1 MTSVEIFPCRN
12 KTNIKLHKYKV
23 PSQANHISI
32 WGDKPLMNSSLWK
45 DVTKKMYF
53 ILFYFLADQTV
64 WAPRNVGFLIFQVLN
79 TDFLLQQ
86 SKEEGT
92 RAVLPS
98 RFTGKGWNCLSKTT
112 KEHVASNPSPR
123 IRCTSTPCTIFCFKS
138 KQTKHK
144 LQSGLL
150 KPWKHIITWRK
161 WKQKF

>member
-1 MTSVEIFPCRN
+1 MTSVEIVPCRN
-12 KTNIKLHKYKV
+12 KTNIKFHL
-23 PSQANHISI
+23 
-32 WGDKPLMNSSLWK
+32 KPTTYPFGKINFMNSSLWK

-53 ILFYFLADQTV
+53 FLADQTV
-64 WAPRNVGFLIFQVLN
+64 CAPRNVGFLNFKVLN
-79 TDFLLQQ
+79 TDVLLQQ
-86 SKEEGT
+86 SEEEGT

-138 KQTKHK
+138 KQRKHK

-150 KPWKHIITWRK
+150 KPWKHIATWSK